1 MSFMGL
7 REQSHLTTPVLR
19 PERFAQLIPT
29 LSDLAF
35 LLPILVLFWSTTGV
49 GWLLTDSDTGWHIRT
64 GEVILQNTALAAKMR
79 EMLHANYR
87 CLYLNS
93 PAMLAGMSSYLA
105 AQGVDVAL
113 EKVKNRILL
122 SSDQAH
128 LSGGAFDVGQM
139 LNKLEL
145 AVVQAVKDGYKG
157 LWASGDMMW
166 EFGTER
172 NLPKLGEY
180 ERRLEELFH
189 KQPALCGVCQY
200 HCDLLPPEILRWAL
214 LTHRALFVDE
224 TLSRINPHYTK
235 VRTPFSGR
243 LNAQLD
249 ATIAELRG
257 YGTA

>member
-1 MSFMGL
+1 
-7 REQSHLTTPVLR
+7 
-19 PERFAQLIPT
+19 
-29 LSDLAF
+29 
-35 LLPILVLFWSTTGV
+35 
-49 GWLLTDSDTGWHIRT
+49 
-64 GEVILQNTALAAKMR
+64 MR

-105 AQGVDVAL
+105 AQGVDVAQ
-113 EKVKNRILL
+113 EKAKNRLLL
-122 SSDQAH
+122 SSDQAQV
-128 LSGGAFDVGQM
+128 SGGIFDVEQM
-139 LNKLEL
+139 IHDLEV
-145 AVVQAVKDGYKG
+145 AVVEAIRDGHTG

-189 KQPALCGVCQY
+189 RRPALCGVCQY

-224 TLSRINPHYTK
+224 TLSRINPHYT
-235 VRTPFSGR
+235 
-243 LNAQLD
+243 NAGSASPTLVNPRLD
-249 ATIAELRG
+249 ATIAAIRG
-257 YGTA
+257 CGTA